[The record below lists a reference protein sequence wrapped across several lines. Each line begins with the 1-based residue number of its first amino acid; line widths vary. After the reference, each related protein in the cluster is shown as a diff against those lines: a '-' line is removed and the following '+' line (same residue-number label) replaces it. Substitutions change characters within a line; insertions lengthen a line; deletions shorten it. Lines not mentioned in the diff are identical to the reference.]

1 MSQKTKALLA
11 AGLATMSIAVA
22 PLASL
27 AAGTG
32 ASVPLACSGT
42 SGGGCA
48 G

>member
-11 AGLATMSIAVA
+11 AGLATMSIAVV
-22 PLASL
+22 PLASV
-27 AAGTG
+27 AAATG
-32 ASVPLACSGT
+32 PSVQLACSGT